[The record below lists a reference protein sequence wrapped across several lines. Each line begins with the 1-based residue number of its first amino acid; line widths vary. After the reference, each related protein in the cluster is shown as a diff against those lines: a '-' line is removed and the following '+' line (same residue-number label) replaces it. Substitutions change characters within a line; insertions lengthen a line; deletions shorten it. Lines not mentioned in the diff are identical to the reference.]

1 MIEYV
6 LKQCFGNIRT
16 FGIFSNVESTRKE
29 IELEKWRNIIHII
42 KAIVFYLARLIKGP
56 SFWDNIEAV
65 PKRTNRPDLLNR
77 NENSQ

>member
-6 LKQCFGNIRT
+6 LKQSFGNIRT
-16 FGIFSNVESTRKE
+16 FGIFSNVESTRDE
-29 IELEKWRNIIHII
+29 IELEKCHNIMEA
-42 KAIVFYLARLIKGP
+42 KVFYLARLIKGP